1 MAQFRVLLVDD
12 YESQYLFISD
22 LLLLIGEG
30 KFQLEWVSTYR
41 QGLKALL
48 NNQYDLGLVDYHLGD
63 ASGVNLIKE
72 VNAAGCRIPLILL
85 TGSGSFEIDMEAMEA
100 GAADYLDKTT
110 LKPAAL
116 ERAIRYTIEHARTL
130 EALRESEE
138 RYRDLFENSND
149 LIQSIDDEGRFLYVN
164 QAWLNVLGYT
174 TDEVEQLS
182 IFDIVHPHRLPHFMN
197 TLEQVRTGEVRIIET
212 TFVTHRQTY
221 IEVEG
226 NINSKIQNGQVV
238 SMRGIFRDVTARKQ
252 AQAAEREQRAFA
264 EALLDITTA
273 LNSTYDFDEV
283 LSRILTNMG
292 MVIPHDTANIMLI
305 EAGRVWVVGED
316 VTLSTAPRMV
326 DESYLAVADT
336 DLISQMY
343 KSRQPM
349 LISHATAGV
358 LNPIFTEPTFFSYVG
373 VPVILD
379 GEVIGFLNLGSRLSG
394 FFADI
399 HAQRLQAFADHA
411 AIAIR
416 NARAYEH
423 VQEMAA
429 SAERQRL
436 ARDLHDAVSQTLFSA
451 SLIAEALPRLWQK
464 HPEEVWNG
472 LGQLS
477 RLTKGA
483 LAEMRTL
490 LLELRPH
497 ALVEASFRTLLEHLA
512 TAFASR
518 SSAQIFLEI
527 NGERELPPT
536 VQISLYRI
544 AQEALNNVYKH
555 ARATQVQV
563 QLQNFAD
570 GVELR
575 VLDDGCGFDP
585 YQIPPDHLGVRIM
598 RERALEIEAQLSITS
613 QPGNG
618 TQIAVLWHE
627 RKD

>member
-12 YESQYLFISD
+12 YESQYLFIND

-48 NNQYDLGLVDYHLGD
+48 NEHYDLGLVDYHLGD

-72 VNAAGCRIPLILL
+72 AHAAGCRIPLILL
-85 TGSGSFEIDMEAMEA
+85 TGSGSFEIDLEAMEA

-149 LIQSIDDEGRFLYVN
+149 LIQSIDGEGRFLYVN
-164 QAWLNVLGYT
+164 QAWLTVLGYS

-212 TFVTHRQTY
+212 TFVTRHQTY

-226 NINSKIQNGQVV
+226 NINSKVQNGQVV

-292 MVIPHDTANIMLI
+292 TVIPHDTANIMLI

-336 DLISQMY
+336 DFISQMY

-349 LISHATAGV
+349 LISHAAAGS
-358 LNPIFTEPTFFSYVG
+358 LNPIFTEPVFFSYVG

-379 GEVIGFLNLGSRLSG
+379 GEVIGFLNLGSHLSG
-394 FFADI
+394 FFTDI

-497 ALVEASFRTLLEHLA
+497 ALVEASFRTLLEHLT

-527 NGERELPPT
+527 NGERELPPI

-544 AQEALNNVYKH
+544 AQEALNNIHKH
-555 ARATQVQV
+555 ARAAQVQV

>member
-1 MAQFRVLLVDD
+1 MVSQFRVLLVDD
-12 YESQYLFISD
+12 YESQYLFIND

-30 KFQLEWVSTYR
+30 KFRLDWVSTYR

-48 NNQYDLGLVDYHLGD
+48 EQHYDVGLVDYHLGD

-72 VNAAGCRIPLILL
+72 VMSAGCRTPLILL
-85 TGSGSFEIDMEAMEA
+85 TGSGSFEIDMEAMTA
-100 GAADYLDKTT
+100 GAADYLDKST

-149 LIQSIDDEGRFLYVN
+149 LIQSIDIEGRFLYVN
-164 QAWLNVLGYT
+164 QAWLSALGYS
-174 TDEVEQLS
+174 DEEVEQLS
-182 IFDIVHPHRLPHFMN
+182 IYDIVHPYRQPFFIE
-197 TLEQVRTGEVRIIET
+197 TLEQIRAGEVRIIET
-212 TFVTHRQTY
+212 TFVTRHQEL

-226 NINSKIQNGQVV
+226 NINGKMQNGQAV

-292 MVIPHDTANIMLI
+292 MVIPHDTANIMFI

-326 DESYLAVADT
+326 DDSYLAVADT

-349 LISHATAGV
+349 LISYATAEMLGH
-358 LNPIFTEPTFFSYVG
+358 IFTETPLFSYVG

-379 GEVIGFLNLGSRLSG
+379 GEVIGFLNLGSHVAG
-394 FFADI
+394 FFTDI
-399 HAQRLQAFADHA
+399 HAQRLQAFANHA

-416 NARAYEH
+416 NAHAYEH

-451 SLIAEALPRLWQK
+451 SLIAEALPRLWEK

-472 LGQLS
+472 LGQLT

-490 LLELRPH
+490 LLELRPN
-497 ALVEASFRTLLEHLA
+497 ALVEVSFRTLLEHLT

-518 SSAQIFLEI
+518 SSAEVHLEV
-527 NGERELPPT
+527 GSQRELPPL

-555 ARATQVQV
+555 ARATQVWV
-563 QLQNFAD
+563 QLQNSGD

-575 VLDDGCGFDP
+575 VLDDGCGFNTA
-585 YQIPPDHLGVRIM
+585 QIPPDHLGVRIM
-598 RERALEIEAQLSITS
+598 RERAMEIEALLSITS
-613 QPGNG
+613 QPGDG
-618 TQIAVLWHE
+618 TQIAVVWHG
-627 RKD
+627 